1 MTYLN
6 QIQKSINKYIAP
18 VLLIVFFLSEA
29 YGKIANRYFYDKSD
43 IAKYIKFIVLLLL
56 ISASVKYL
64 RQLKLIGLLFL
75 LFLLGQLTITN
86 GFQNEIIVV
95 FVKFLF
101 PLFIFLYFNNNLESS
116 NNKKLL
122 FKTFEWLMVIN
133 SILMLIG
140 ILLSIKLF
148 KTYQGSRFGYNGA
161 FFAASTGSYAYIITL
176 MYFLLSYKEK
186 VIKNWKFILIFISC
200 IFIGTKAVYLAMAF
214 TIVYIIIISKIP
226 FKKTLLVVASLS
238 VLLLAYYFFF
248 HFGIFNT
255 IRQKESL
262 FTALMSY
269 RDEQFWEI
277 TLPYIK
283 ENWTWINYLI
293 GGVTDFDLRSQMDLI
308 DVFFFWGILG
318 GALYLHL
325 FFRLFLPFKMNRTG
339 WVFISFLAFIVFLAG
354 NFFVYS
360 FVALF
365 LVVLKLI
372 LQDKNNIKLT
382 RWVK

>member
-1 MTYLN
+1 MMYLN
-6 QIQKSINKYIAP
+6 QIQKSINKSIAM
-18 VLLIVFFLSEA
+18 VLLTVFFLTEA
-29 YGKIANRYFYDKSD
+29 YGKIVHRYFYDKSD
-43 IAKYIKFIVLLLL
+43 IAKYIKLVVLLFL
-56 ISASVKYL
+56 IAACLRYL
-64 RQLKLIGLLFL
+64 RQFKLIGLLFVV
-75 LFLLGQLTITN
+75 FLVGQLTISN

-95 FVKFLF
+95 FAKFLF

-116 NNKKLL
+116 NNKELL

-133 SILMLIG
+133 SVLMLIG

-161 FFAASTGSYAYIITL
+161 FYAASTGSYAYIITL
-176 MYFLLSYKEK
+176 MYFLLRYKEK

-200 IFIGTKAVYLAMAF
+200 IFIGTKAVYLAIAF
-214 TIVYIIIISKIP
+214 TIVYTIIISKIP
-226 FKKTLLVVASLS
+226 FKKTLIAVASLS

-283 ENWTWINYLI
+283 ENWSWINYLI

-318 GALYLHL
+318 GALYLYL
-325 FFRLFLPFKMNRTG
+325 FFRLFLPFKMNSTS
-339 WVFISFLAFIVFLAG
+339 WVFISFLAFIVLLAG

-372 LQDKNNIKLT
+372 LQDKNNIKL
-382 RWVK
+382 